1 MHQSCYN
8 DNPQQNEVFERKNKH
23 LLKVTR
29 SLMFSTKVPKYLWG
43 VAILTTNFLINCMLK
58 EF

>member
-29 SLMFSTKVPKYLWG
+29 TLMFSTKVPKYLWG
-43 VAILTTNFLINCMLK
+43 VAILTTNFLINCML
-58 EF
+58 